1 MVLLLTKTTY
11 DTVIVGGGFY
21 GLNVALFLRDEM
33 GIKNILVL
41 EKESTMMSRASYVN
55 QARVHMGYHY
65 PRSILTAY
73 RSAVNF
79 PRFIDEYSDAVVNNF
94 DKYYA
99 ISKILSKV
107 NGRQFV
113 EFSRKIGVEIE
124 GAPKH
129 VINLFNPRL
138 TDGVYK
144 VKEYAFDSYKL
155 RDLLLRRINEL
166 PGITIQAG
174 EEVEK
179 IKEKAGEI
187 TVTTNTRM
195 YIAKNVISCTYSQLN
210 KLHRNSGIPL
220 IPLKHEIAEMCLVKL
235 PESLKDFSV
244 TVMDGPF
251 FSIMPFPTRGL
262 HTLSHVRYTPHES
275 WKDNEDTASQRHDTH
290 RYFSELNIQ
299 TNYKKMYAD
308 VVRYIP
314 ELRGMELADTIKE
327 VKTVLQKS
335 EGDDS
340 RPILF
345 RSDFGIKGYICIMG
359 GKLDNIYDVFEDL
372 KVVYGER

>member
-1 MVLLLTKTTY
+1 MKKKY
-11 DTVIVGGGFY
+11 STVIIGGGFY
-21 GLNVALFLRDEM
+21 GLSVALFLRDEM
-33 GIKNILVL
+33 GIEDILVI
-41 EKESTMMSRASYVN
+41 EKESAMMSRASYVN

-79 PRFIDEYSDAVVNNF
+79 PRFVENYNEAVVNDF

-99 ISKILSKV
+99 ISKILSKI

-113 EFSRKIGVEIE
+113 EFSHKIGADIE
-124 GAPKH
+124 TAPKE
-129 VINLFNPRL
+129 ISDLFNPRL

-144 VKEYAFDSYKL
+144 VKEYAFDSHKL
-155 RDLLLRRINEL
+155 RDLLMAKIAER
-166 PGITIQAG
+166 PGIVIHSN
-174 EEVEK
+174 EEVQK
-179 IKEKAGEI
+179 ISEEESGIEVI
-187 TVTTNTRM
+187 TDKSEYHV
-195 YIAKNVISCTYSQLN
+195 KNVISCTYSQLN

-235 PESLKDFSV
+235 PDNLKDFSV
-244 TVMDGPF
+244 TMMDGPF

-275 WKDNEDTASQRHDTH
+275 WNDNEDTPVDRHDTH
-290 RYFSELNIQ
+290 KYFSGLDIQ
-299 TNYKKMYAD
+299 SNYKKMYAD

-314 ELRGMELADTIKE
+314 ELKDMKLVDTISE

-345 RSDFGIKGYICIMG
+345 KSDWGIKNYTCIMG

-372 KVVYGER
+372 KKLYAEK

>member
-1 MVLLLTKTTY
+1 MGSY
-11 DTVIVGGGFY
+11 DTIIIGGGFY
-21 GLNVALFLRDEM
+21 GLSVALFLRDVIGMES
-33 GIKNILVL
+33 ILVI
-41 EKESTMMSRASYVN
+41 EKEPVMMSRASYVN

-65 PRSILTAY
+65 PRSVLTAY

-79 PRFIDEYSDAVVNNF
+79 PRFVDEYKEAIVNDF

-113 EFSRKIGVEIE
+113 EFSRKINIDIE
-124 GAPKH
+124 DAPEH
-129 VINLFNPRL
+129 IQRRFNPRL

-144 VKEYAFDSYKL
+144 VKEYAFDSHKL
-155 RDLLLRRINEL
+155 RDILLAKINAR
-166 PGITIQAG
+166 PGITINSG
-174 EEVEK
+174 EEVES
-179 IKEKAGEI
+179 
-187 TVTTNTRM
+187 VTGLEGGVRILTSKCE
-195 YIAKNVISCTYSQLN
+195 YKAKNVISCTYSQLN
-210 KLHRNSGIPL
+210 KLHRNSGIEL
-220 IPLKHEIAEMCLVKL
+220 IPLKHEIAEMCLVRL
-235 PESLKDFSV
+235 PKSLKDFSV
-244 TVMDGPF
+244 TMMDGPF

-275 WKDNEDTASQRHDTH
+275 WKDTEDTPSIRHDAH
-290 RYFSELNIQ
+290 KYFSGLNIQ
-299 TNYKKMYAD
+299 TNYKRMYAD

-314 ELRGMELADTIKE
+314 ELKDMELADTIWE

-345 RSDFGIKGYICIMG
+345 RPNFGIKGYTCIMG

-372 KVVYGER
+372 RAIYGRN

>member
-1 MVLLLTKTTY
+1 MVY
-11 DTVIVGGGFY
+11 ADTIIIGGGFY
-21 GLNVALFLRDEM
+21 GLSVALFMRDEL
-33 GIKNILVL
+33 GYKNIHII
-41 EKESTMMSRASYVN
+41 EKESNLMTRASYVN

-65 PRSILTAY
+65 PRSVLTAY

-79 PRFIDEYSDAVVNNF
+79 PRFIKEYEAAIVSNF

-113 EFSRKIGVEIE
+113 EFSRKIGADVME
-124 GAPKH
+124 APSR
-129 VINLFNPRL
+129 IGLLFNPQL

-144 VKEYAFDSYKL
+144 VKEYAFDSYIL
-155 RDLLLRRINEL
+155 RDLLLSQIMSK
-166 PGITIQAG
+166 PGISIHLD
-174 EEVEK
+174 EEVERFF
-179 IKEKAGEI
+179 EKNNQIEVM
-187 TVTTNTRM
+187 TS
-195 YIAKNVISCTYSQLN
+195 KNNYSADKVISCVYSQLN
-210 KLHRNSGIPL
+210 KLHRKSGIPL
-220 IPLKHEIAEMCLVKL
+220 VPLKHEIAEMSLVRL
-235 PESLKDFSV
+235 PEDLRKFSV

-275 WKDNEDTASQRHDTH
+275 WNDNIVTPRKKHDTH
-290 RYFSELNIQ
+290 KYFSRLD
-299 TNYKKMYAD
+299 TKSNYKKMYAD

-314 ELRGMELADTIKE
+314 KLKDMELIDTIIE

-345 RSDFGIKGYICIMG
+345 KPHYGLEGYTCIMG

-372 KVVYGER
+372 RRVYGKK